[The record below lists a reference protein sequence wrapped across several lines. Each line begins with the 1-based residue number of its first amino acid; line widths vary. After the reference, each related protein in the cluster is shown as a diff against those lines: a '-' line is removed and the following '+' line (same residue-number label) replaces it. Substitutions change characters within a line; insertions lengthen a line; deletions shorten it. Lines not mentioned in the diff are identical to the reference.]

1 LVETDSKELCVAQ
14 TMETFLK
21 HVLPG
26 LGALTSSIMYG
37 SSIPGVYKARKLEK
51 FNEMNPLTYVSLCGY
66 SFSWLIYGF
75 SQEPFNFYLIACSFF
90 GFCASLWCFLGV
102 YSLCTFKK
110 LLILTEALFFF
121 LIIELF
127 SISCTCMLLPFLR
140 RKPFIEYVC
149 ICHSII
155 FYAAPFS
162 RIIKIIK
169 EMNSIYVYLP
179 LAFANLVDLSLW
191 MAWGAVEK
199 DWLFVIPCCIGAFCA
214 VCQIVVG
221 LVIPRKSLTNKEEK
235 DTVSNVGNFLTDWRK
250 SDS

>member
-1 LVETDSKELCVAQ
+1 
-14 TMETFLK
+14 METFLK

-66 SFSWLIYGF
+66 SFCKLAFGLSFFKLIYFFYYLAWLIYGF

-140 RKPFIEYVC
+140 RKPFIEY
-149 ICHSII
+149 SI
-155 FYAAPFS
+155 
-162 RIIKIIK
+162 
-169 EMNSIYVYLP
+169 L
-179 LAFANLVDLSLW
+179 L
-191 MAWGAVEK
+191 
-199 DWLFVIPCCIGAFCA
+199 
-214 VCQIVVG
+214 
-221 LVIPRKSLTNKEEK
+221 
-235 DTVSNVGNFLTDWRK
+235 
-250 SDS
+250 

>member
-1 LVETDSKELCVAQ
+1 
-14 TMETFLK
+14 METFLK

-90 GFCASLWCFLGV
+90 
-102 YSLCTFKK
+102 
-110 LLILTEALFFF
+110 
-121 LIIELF
+121 ELF